1 MAKHKDNA
9 RGYAESIYAVAEI
22 ENAVE
27 LLEDQL
33 FEIGKGISGTPD
45 LRSFLDNKDVDA
57 AAKKKA
63 LGEILTAQTS
73 PIIRSYSDMLIDSGK
88 GGELAGVAE
97 AFVSLSQEKKNK
109 VLAEVTSAVSL
120 TPELTDKL
128 KDTLAKNTGKNISV
142 KNTVDAAI
150 LGGLIIKMEDKII
163 DLSVR
168 RRLGA
173 LQDSLRSNL

>member
-1 MAKHKDNA
+1 
-9 RGYAESIYAVAEI
+9 
-22 ENAVE
+22 
-27 LLEDQL
+27 
-33 FEIGKGISGTPD
+33 
-45 LRSFLDNKDVDA
+45 
-57 AAKKKA
+57 
-63 LGEILTAQTS
+63 
-73 PIIRSYSDMLIDSGK
+73 MLIDSGK